1 VKTKGEIM
9 NKLKTIGISALAGSL
24 AAFSAQ
30 AFEASVSGGAEITMS
45 HQGGSEVTG
54 NPIGARKN
62 ITISGSGELDNG
74 WGISVFHAL
83 GDTHAY
89 SSSVYSFDMGSMGTL
104 SLDSG
109 SGGHGAAGIDNM
121 MPTAYEEADYGFAT
135 GAPDIG
141 GTASGEYIGYSNSI
155 GGATLLAA
163 YNPDRGGAT
172 QGDGGSVEGSGSA
185 WDIAAKFSPMDG
197 LNIGAGW
204 GQLENGTSGTA
215 DVDEDTVYATYAWG
229 GFTVGY
235 QISHDDTNGGTEIT
249 TEAGGVTF
257 NVNDDLSV
265 GYQRIR
271 SDYQRTTTN
280 DIDTVYSGLTA
291 AYSMGNIA
299 IKFVANDVT
308 NLNGTHGS
316 SDEAKELSI
325 SFAF

>member
-1 VKTKGEIM
+1 M

-30 AFEASVSGGAEITMS
+30 AFEASVSGGAEITIS
-45 HQGGSEVTG
+45 HQGGSDVTG

-89 SSSVYSFDMGSMGTL
+89 SSSVYSFDMGSLGTL

-109 SGGHGAAGIDNM
+109 SGGHGAAAIDNIV
-121 MPTAYEEADYGFAT
+121 PTAYEEADYGLSTAST
-135 GAPDIG
+135 DIG
-141 GTASGEYIGYSNSI
+141 GTASGEYIGYSNSF
-155 GGATLLAA
+155 GGASIVAA

-172 QGDGGSVEGSGSA
+172 QGDGGTAEGSGSA
-185 WDIAAKFSPMDG
+185 WDIAATFSPMDG
-197 LNIGAGW
+197 LTLGAGW

-215 DVDEDTVYATYAWG
+215 DVDEDTIFVKYATG
-229 GFTVGY
+229 PITVGY
-235 QISHDDTNGGTEIT
+235 QISHDDTNAGTEI
-249 TEAGGVTF
+249 EVQAMGLTF

-265 GYQRIR
+265 GLQRIR
-271 SDYQRTTTN
+271 EDWQRTTTQDVN
-280 DIDTVYSGLTA
+280 ATYNGLSA

-299 IKFVANDVT
+299 IKFVANDGT
-308 NLNGTHGS
+308 NLGGVTGT
-316 SDEAKELSI
+316 SDEAKELSL

>member
-1 VKTKGEIM
+1 M

-30 AFEASVSGGAEITMS
+30 AFEASVSGGAEITIS
-45 HQGGSEVTG
+45 HQGGADVTG
-54 NPIGARKN
+54 NPLGARKN

-89 SSSVYSFDMGSMGTL
+89 SSSVYSFDMGALGTV

-109 SGGHGAAGIDNM
+109 SGGHGAASIDNIV
-121 MPTAYEEADYGFAT
+121 PTAYEEADYGFTT
-135 GAPDIG
+135 GANDIG
-141 GTASGEYIGYSNSI
+141 GTASGEYIGYSNTL
-155 GGATLLAA
+155 GAATILAA

-185 WDIAAKFSPMDG
+185 WDIGVKFAPADG
-197 LNIGAGW
+197 MLLVAGW

-215 DVDEDTVYATYAWG
+215 DVDEDTIGFTYAMG
-229 GFTVGY
+229 PITVGA
-235 QISHDDTNGGTEIT
+235 QLSHDDTNGGTERT
-249 TEAGGVTF
+249 TEALGITF
-257 NVNDDLSV
+257 NVSDNLSV
-265 GYQRIR
+265 GYQRLTDEFNR
-271 SDYQRTTTN
+271 AGSGEDADTTYN
-280 DIDTVYSGLTA
+280 GISA
-291 AYSMGNIA
+291 AYSMGNIG

-308 NLNGTHGS
+308 NINGSAGS
-316 SDEAKELSI
+316 SDEMKELSI

>member
-1 VKTKGEIM
+1 M
-9 NKLKTIGISALAGSL
+9 NRLRTIGLSALAGSL

-45 HQGGSEVTG
+45 HLGKGDVTG
-54 NPIGARKN
+54 SPLGARKN

-109 SGGHGAAGIDNM
+109 SGGHGAAGIDNV

-135 GAPDIG
+135 GANDIG

-155 GGATLLAA
+155 GGATIVAA
-163 YNPDRGGAT
+163 FNPDRGGAT
-172 QGDGGSVEGSGSA
+172 QGDGGTGGGAGVGAA
-185 WDIAAKFSPMDG
+185 WDIGVKLSPMDG
-197 LNIGAGW
+197 MLLVAGW
-204 GQLENGTSGTA
+204 GQLDNGTGGTSN
-215 DVDEDTVYATYAWG
+215 VDEDTIGVTYAWG
-229 GFTVGY
+229 AVTVGY
-235 QISHDDTNGGTEIT
+235 QLSHNDVNGGTENT
-249 TEAGGVTF
+249 TEAMGITF
-257 NVNDDLSV
+257 NVSDDLSI
-265 GYQRIR
+265 GYQRL
-271 SDYQRTTTN
+271 SDTYNRTGPNDTDTTFN
-280 DIDTVYSGLTA
+280 GLSA

-299 IKFVANDVT
+299 IKFIANDVS
-308 NLNGTHGS
+308 NLGGTQGT